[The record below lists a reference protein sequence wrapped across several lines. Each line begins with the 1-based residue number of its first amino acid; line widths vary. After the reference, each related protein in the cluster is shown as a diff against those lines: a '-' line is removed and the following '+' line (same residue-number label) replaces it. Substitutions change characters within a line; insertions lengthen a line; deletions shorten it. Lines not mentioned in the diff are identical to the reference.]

1 MIISP
6 ISDITANESEEEE
19 EGKQAHGKASERER
33 KKKASGKERRLGKR
47 GRIKW
52 QGLSEGEE
60 NDRQMANNV
69 NAREMSL

>member
-1 MIISP
+1 MLSLLFISTIISP

-47 GRIKW
+47 GNKTTRVKW
-52 QGLSEGEE
+52 GRGKREE
-60 NDRQMANNV
+60 NGK
-69 NAREMSL
+69 